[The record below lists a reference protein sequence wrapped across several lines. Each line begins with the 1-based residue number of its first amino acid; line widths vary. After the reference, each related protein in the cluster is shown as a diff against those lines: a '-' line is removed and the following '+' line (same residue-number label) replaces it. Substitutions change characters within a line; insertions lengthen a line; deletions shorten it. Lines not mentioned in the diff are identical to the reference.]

1 MLERPDKKNF
11 LKSHLPCLVFYKV
24 RCCII
29 YLKFQ
34 HSGNSDKT
42 IVSLRPVGLNKA
54 VISKTLK
61 SLLTKMSDRDRW
73 R

>member
-1 MLERPDKKNF
+1 MLERPDKRLF
-11 LKSHLPCLVFYKV
+11 KSHLPCLVFYKV
-24 RCCII
+24 MCGII

-42 IVSLRPVGLNKA
+42 IVSLRPAGLNKA
-54 VISKTLK
+54 VISKTLNI
-61 SLLTKMSDRDRW
+61 LLTKMSGRDRW